1 VLLPSRRFHHVR
13 NVVCAALAILASTV
27 STASA
32 AQISGVVT
40 ANDGTPLAGARL
52 WLSGNGPERTVLTD
66 RAGRFRLDGVPA
78 GTYTVA
84 VTDKGY
90 SPLAGRT
97 IEVADTNNDLRLVL
111 ARAQASSLTT
121 IGSVT
126 TNGRQ
131 ALSTAP
137 GQSLDIAAA
146 PFAARGVTRT
156 SDILG
161 QELSTTVQPVIGGG
175 LNAPAVVSLR
185 GPDPSETLVEI
196 DGHAVNNGATGD
208 FDLSLLDPADLQ
220 SVQVFYGIAPSSL
233 FGPNTLGGALNVR
246 TLEPTAQSHIL
257 ERITAGSFDTNG
269 LTLQATGTDDRLG
282 YAFSFHRVTSG
293 GELSNYAIPAV
304 PSGASGDSSTVG
316 NALDA
321 SSTIAKLRYSL
332 FNGAGFIGLS
342 LRDQAVYRDISATTS
357 SFDVATNTYSSEAGS
372 SMSASNAA
380 YGLDAQAPL
389 GRANAD
395 GIVPTTAIF
404 RYQTSFVRQLVDG
417 PAAGS
422 SPYLFD
428 DRDLIGD
435 TTLEVDHALPHGTLA
450 LKLALTSENL
460 STGIV
465 TGTSFADT
473 DSVAARALSA
483 DVNAGGAAH
492 AVADDAGG
500 GGAVGLGG
508 LALVTQEALAQTQR
522 SLGLR
527 YTLNPTSK
535 LHYSLASYYS
545 DYSTFGHSI
554 DPRAGFVWTPTG
566 DTAVRASVGTSFESP
581 QLLSLVVPP
590 PATLYTPTNGYVT
603 IGNPNLQAERA
614 TEYDAGY
621 EHLFRLPDH
630 PLHVGLDLF
639 RTNLRNGVG
648 AFIPATPCAPNAPPT
663 ALAYTTCLSYPINV
677 ARGVYEGVEFH
688 GDLQLATFTS
698 LHASYGINS
707 VYTQSAPVADN
718 IVPGE
723 QNLGVPLHKI
733 GLTLERNPR
742 GLGLSTYAGLLYEG
756 NYNELNAPAYATVRA
771 GLTWHMHGLDIG
783 LNGTNLTNV
792 YDFKLTRVAGGVP
805 YGGLPLSS
813 AGGGPIATDEIP
825 LAGAQ
830 FILTLAHH
838 V

>member
-1 VLLPSRRFHHVR
+1 MLLRHSLLRRIAVWF
-13 NVVCAALAILASTV
+13 VVWGLVGVATAPLA
-27 STASA
+27 A
-32 AQISGVVT
+32 AQMSGTVV
-40 ANDGTPLAGARL
+40 APDGTPVVAAQLV
-52 WLSGNGPERTVLTD
+52 LSGNGPDKT
-66 RAGRFRLDGVPA
+66 
-78 GTYTVA
+78 A
-84 VTDKGY
+84 VTDRSGHFRLGGVAPGTYSISATAKGY
-90 SPLAGRT
+90 SPLSGRT
-97 IEVADTNNDLRLVL
+97 IELTDGTANDVNLVL
-111 ARAQASSLTT
+111 SRAQASALTT

-126 TNGRQ
+126 TNGHQ

-137 GQSLDIAAA
+137 GQSSNIATA
-146 PFAARGVTRT
+146 PYAARGVTRT
-156 SDILG
+156 SDIL
-161 QELSTTVQPVIGGG
+161 QDELSTTVQPVIGGG

-185 GPDPSETLVEI
+185 GPDPSETLVDI
-196 DGHAVNNGATGD
+196 DGHAVNNGSTGD

-220 SVQVFYGIAPSSL
+220 SVQVVYGIAPSSL

-246 TLEPTAQSHIL
+246 TLEPTAQSHLL
-257 ERITAGSFDTNG
+257 ERITTGTYDTSG

-293 GELSNYAIPAV
+293 GELSNYTIPAAAT
-304 PSGASGDSSTVG
+304 GGTGNSSTVG

-332 FNGAGFIGLS
+332 FNGTGFIGLS
-342 LRDQAVYRDISATTS
+342 LRDQAVSRDISATTS
-357 SFDVATNTYSSEAGS
+357 SYDVATNTYASEAGS
-372 SMSASNAA
+372 SIASSNMA

-404 RYQTSFVRQLVDG
+404 RYQTSYVRQLVDG

-428 DRDLIGD
+428 DHDLIGD
-435 TTLEVDHALPHGTLA
+435 TTFELDHALPHGTLS

-460 STGIV
+460 ATGIV

-473 DSVAARALSA
+473 DSVARQT
-483 DVNAGGAAH
+483 
-492 AVADDAGG
+492 DDTLRVQDEGGG

-508 LALVTQEALAQTQR
+508 LALVTQETLAQTQR

-527 YTLNPTSK
+527 YTLDPTSK
-535 LHYSLASYYS
+535 LHYSFASYYS
-545 DYSTFGHSI
+545 DYSTFGRSL
-554 DPRAGFVWTPTG
+554 DPRVGFVWTPTG
-566 DTAVRASVGTSFESP
+566 DTVVRASAGTSVESP

-603 IGNPNLQAERA
+603 IGNPNLTAERA
-614 TEYDAGY
+614 IEFDTGY
-621 EHLFRLPDH
+621 EHLFRLPGH
-630 PLHVGLDLF
+630 ALHLGLDLY
-639 RTNLRNGVG
+639 RTNLIDGV
-648 AFIPATPCAPNAPPT
+648 ASYIPPTPCAPNAAPT
-663 ALAYTTCLSYPINV
+663 AIKYTTCLSYPVNV

-688 GDLQLATFTS
+688 GDLALAPFTS

-707 VYTQSAPVADN
+707 VYTQAAPAADN
-718 IVPGE
+718 LLAGQ

-733 GLTLERNPR
+733 GLTIERNPR
-742 GLGLSTYAGLLYEG
+742 GLGISTYAGLLYEG

-771 GLTWHMHGLDIG
+771 GVTWHMRDFDVG

-792 YDFKLTRVAGGVP
+792 YDFKLTRVGGGIR
-805 YGGLPLSS
+805 YGGLPVTTL
-813 AGGGPIATDEIP
+813 GGGAVTTNEIP
-825 LAGAQ
+825 LPGSQ
-830 FILTLAHH
+830 FILSVAHH